1 MNSPAAALALAGLL
15 VVGCVCVHGWL
26 NRRRP
31 TVSSYLH
38 RAHATDRRRVQVRG
52 IVSNFKNQ

>member
-1 MNSPAAALALAGLL
+1 MNSPAAALAVAGLL
-15 VVGCVCVHGWL
+15 VVGCICLHGWL
-26 NRRRP
+26 HRRP